1 MSKKN
6 YIYYINDIKSKISSI
21 ETSVTEAHSLAD
33 ISDKAEI
40 EKLMVDIQSFKNTL
54 NEID

>member
-6 YIYYINDIKSKISSI
+6 NIYYINDIKSKISSI

-40 EKLMVDIQSFKNTL
+40 EKLMVDIQSFKSTL

>member
-6 YIYYINDIKSKISSI
+6 YIHYINDIKSKISSI

-40 EKLMVDIQSFKNTL
+40 EKLMVDIQSIKNSL

>member
-40 EKLMVDIQSFKNTL
+40 EKLMVDIQSFKSTL

>member
-33 ISDKAEI
+33 ISDKPEI
-40 EKLMVDIQSFKNTL
+40 EKLMVDIQSLKNTL

>member
-40 EKLMVDIQSFKNTL
+40 EKLMIDIQSFKSTL

>member
-40 EKLMVDIQSFKNTL
+40 EKLMVDIQSFKSTL
-54 NEID
+54 NEVD

>member
-40 EKLMVDIQSFKNTL
+40 EKLMVDIQSFKSTL
-54 NEID
+54 NKID

>member
-6 YIYYINDIKSKISSI
+6 YIHYINDIKSKISSI

>member
-1 MSKKN
+1 MTNKN

-40 EKLMVDIQSFKNTL
+40 EKLMVDIQSLKNTL

>member
-6 YIYYINDIKSKISSI
+6 YIHYINDIKSKISSI

-40 EKLMVDIQSFKNTL
+40 EKLMVDIQSLKNTL

>member
-6 YIYYINDIKSKISSI
+6 YIHYINDIKSKISSI
-21 ETSVTEAHSLAD
+21 ETSITEAHSLAD

>member
-1 MSKKN
+1 MTNKN
-6 YIYYINDIKSKISSI
+6 YIYYINDIKSKLSSI

-40 EKLMVDIQSFKNTL
+40 EKLMVDIQSFKSTL